1 MTEENINKFDYRSME
16 IIKEQKE
23 KKLKKCAV
31 NDLQNDIR
39 VYYSWNTSEECKMNE
54 IIKKNRRVKV

>member
-23 KKLKKCAV
+23 KKTKKMC
-31 NDLQNDIR
+31 
-39 VYYSWNTSEECKMNE
+39 C
-54 IIKKNRRVKV
+54 

>member
-31 NDLQNDIR
+31 NDL
-39 VYYSWNTSEECKMNE
+39 
-54 IIKKNRRVKV
+54 